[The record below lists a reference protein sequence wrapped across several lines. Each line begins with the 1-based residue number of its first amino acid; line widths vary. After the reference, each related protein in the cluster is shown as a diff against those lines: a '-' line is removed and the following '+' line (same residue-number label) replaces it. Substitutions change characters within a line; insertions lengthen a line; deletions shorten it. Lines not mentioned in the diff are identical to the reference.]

1 MLSPKRETIGGGGNV
16 AALELAANDDMPC
29 RVNSVD
35 LKNQLCDVETD
46 CRDLCMISSSE
57 SWGP

>member
-35 LKNQLCDVETD
+35 LKNRLAWPTLHSTAEA
-46 CRDLCMISSSE
+46 LH
-57 SWGP
+57 